1 MLSRLNIFEICKDGT
16 NAIRGKS
23 KKITFCLIYWFAP
36 IVLAVTLWYFD
47 YVISKDISSDI
58 VGGIGLFAGLM
69 FTLLFVVT
77 NSYRTRKEQ
86 LSKEESEESK
96 NYLTRYNTFAQ
107 ETVSLISYSIVKAG
121 LIILFTLAYV
131 SLLAYECNNLLAIF
145 TKACNALLVIQLI
158 QFAIVITMILKE
170 MYAMLYDDINK

>member
-1 MLSRLNIFEICKDGT
+1 MFSRINIFEICKDGA
-16 NAIRGKS
+16 NAIRGES
-23 KKITFCLIYWFAP
+23 KKITFFLIYWFVP
-36 IVLAVTLWYFD
+36 IVFATILWHFD
-47 YVISKDISSDI
+47 YCISKDISSDI

-86 LSKEESEESK
+86 LSYSK
-96 NYLTRYNTFAQ
+96 NEEDKKYLERYNAFTQ
-107 ETVSLISYSIVKAG
+107 STVSLISYSIVKAG

-131 SLLAYECNNLLAIF
+131 SLLTYKCNNLLIVFA
-145 TKACNALLVIQLI
+145 KLCNGLLVIQLT

>member
-1 MLSRLNIFEICKDGT
+1 MLSKLNVFEICKDGS
-16 NAIRGKS
+16 NAIRGENKKS
-23 KKITFCLIYWFAP
+23 VFFLIYWLCP
-36 IVLAVTLWYFD
+36 VMLAAALWHFD
-47 YVISKDISSDI
+47 YYISKDISSDI

-86 LSKEESEESK
+86 LSKDESEESK
-96 NYLTRYNTFAQ
+96 NYLDRYNTFAQ
-107 ETVSLISYSIVKAG
+107 NTVSLISYSIVKAG

-131 SLLAYECNNLLAIF
+131 SLLAYECNNLLRVFAKI
-145 TKACNALLVIQLI
+145 CNGLLVIQLI